1 MTASVSGSPRE
12 VLADRLSKEMAEAE
26 RQGFGTSTVWLTR
39 EETELICA
47 ALEAA
52 ATDDGMRLDFLDRC
66 AAAMTARDGSDRG
79 WRMSID
85 QDHLMLGTT
94 VDTHG
99 LPSCRDA
106 IDERTAELH
115 RAQAIATRERHRQEP
130 FPTRPDSPHDCPAH
144 PYTGNGKA

>member
-1 MTASVSGSPRE
+1 MTASVPGLSRKA
-12 VLADRLSKEMAEAE
+12 LADRLSKEMAEAE

-39 EETELICA
+39 EETDLICA

-52 ATDDGMRLDFLDRC
+52 STDDGRRLDFLDRC
-66 AAAMTARDGSDRG
+66 VAAMTARDGSDRG

-94 VDTHG
+94 VDTQG

-106 IDERTAELH
+106 IDERTAELQ
-115 RAQAIATRERHRQEP
+115 RAQAMATGEKHREEP
-130 FPTRPDSPHDCPAH
+130 LPTRPDGPHDFTPR
-144 PYTGNGKA
+144 PYARGGKA